1 MQMAQ
6 DERLH
11 ELTLAYI
18 DKSQLQK
25 NGWVMAAVAATLGI
39 FSETMDS
46 SLYFGLL
53 PLVYLIFDFPFQL
66 EKRRILERYLSKD
79 QIMTQSMLWLGIQI
93 VLYGSLLMIVLE
105 TSDLSLWK
113 MTFWI
118 ILILAPLYFATDWL
132 FKKIARSGD
141 PDFVSDQEV
150 HKHVKYLEE

>member
-1 MQMAQ
+1 MQTAK

-25 NGWVMAAVAATLGI
+25 NGWLMAAVAATLGI

-46 SLYFGLL
+46 ALYFGLL
-53 PLVYLIFDFPFQL
+53 PLVYLIFDLPFQL

-93 VLYGSLLMIVLE
+93 VLYGTLLVVVLE
-105 TSDLSLWK
+105 TNDLGWWK
-113 MTFWI
+113 TAFWMA
-118 ILILAPLYFATDWL
+118 LILVPLYFATDWL
-132 FKKIARSGD
+132 FKKMARSGD

-150 HKHVKYLEE
+150 YKHVKYLEE

>member
-1 MQMAQ
+1 MQTAQ
-6 DERLH
+6 DKRLH

-46 SLYFGLL
+46 SLYLGLL

-105 TSDLSLWK
+105 TSNLSLWK

>member
-1 MQMAQ
+1 MQTAR

-25 NGWVMAAVAATLGI
+25 NGWLMAAVAATLSI

-46 SLYFGLL
+46 ALYFGLL

-93 VLYGSLLMIVLE
+93 VLYGCVAHGR
-105 TSDLSLWK
+105 T
-113 MTFWI
+113 
-118 ILILAPLYFATDWL
+118 
-132 FKKIARSGD
+132 
-141 PDFVSDQEV
+141 
-150 HKHVKYLEE
+150 

>member
-1 MQMAQ
+1 MQTAK

-18 DKSQLQK
+18 NKSQLQK
-25 NGWVMAAVAATLGI
+25 NGWLMAAVAATLGI

-46 SLYFGLL
+46 ALYFGLL
-53 PLVYLIFDFPFQL
+53 PLVYLIFDLPFQL

-93 VLYGSLLMIVLE
+93 VLYGTLLVVVLE
-105 TSDLSLWK
+105 TNNLGWWK
-113 MTFWI
+113 TAFWMA
-118 ILILAPLYFATDWL
+118 LILVPLYFATDWL
-132 FKKIARSGD
+132 FKKMARSGD

-150 HKHVKYLEE
+150 YKHVKYLEE

>member
-1 MQMAQ
+1 MQTVR
-6 DERLH
+6 DERSH

-25 NGWVMAAVAATLGI
+25 NGWLMAAVAATLGI

-46 SLYFGLL
+46 ALYFGLL
-53 PLVYLIFDFPFQL
+53 PLVYLIFDLPFQL

-79 QIMTQSMLWLGIQI
+79 QIMTQTMLWLGIQI
-93 VLYGSLLMIVLE
+93 VLYGLLLLVVLE
-105 TSDLSLWK
+105 TKGLSLWK

-118 ILILAPLYFATDWL
+118 ILILAPIYLATDWL
-132 FKKIARSGD
+132 FKKMARSGD

-150 HKHVKYLEE
+150 HKHVKDLEE

>member
-1 MQMAQ
+1 MQTAR

-25 NGWVMAAVAATLGI
+25 NVWVMAAVAATLGI

-46 SLYFGLL
+46 ALYFGLL

-66 EKRRILERYLSKD
+66 EKRRILERYLSKN

-93 VLYGSLLMIVLE
+93 MLYGSLLMVVLE
-105 TSDLSLWK
+105 TKGLSLWK

-118 ILILAPLYFATDWL
+118 ILILAPIYFATDWL
-132 FKKIARSGD
+132 FKKMARSGD

>member
-1 MQMAQ
+1 MQTAR

-25 NGWVMAAVAATLGI
+25 NGWLMAAVAATLSI

-46 SLYFGLL
+46 ALYFGLL

-93 VLYGSLLMIVLE
+93 VLYGALLMVMLE
-105 TSDLSLWK
+105 TNNLGWWK
-113 MTFWI
+113 TAFWMA
-118 ILILAPLYFATDWL
+118 LILVPLYFATD
-132 FKKIARSGD
+132 
-141 PDFVSDQEV
+141 
-150 HKHVKYLEE
+150 

>member
-1 MQMAQ
+1 MQTAK

-18 DKSQLQK
+18 NKSQLQK
-25 NGWVMAAVAATLGI
+25 NGWLMTAVAATLGI
-39 FSETMDS
+39 FSETMYS
-46 SLYFGLL
+46 ALYFGLL
-53 PLVYLIFDFPFQL
+53 PLVYLIFDLPFQL

-79 QIMTQSMLWLGIQI
+79 QVMTQSMLWLGIQI

-132 FKKIARSGD
+132 FKKMARSGD

-150 HKHVKYLEE
+150 YKHVKYLEE

>member
-1 MQMAQ
+1 MQTAR

-25 NGWVMAAVAATLGI
+25 NGWLMAAVVATLGI

-46 SLYFGLL
+46 ALYFGLL

-79 QIMTQSMLWLGIQI
+79 QVMTQSMLWLGIQI
-93 VLYGSLLMIVLE
+93 VLYSSLLMVVLE
-105 TSDLSLWK
+105 TKGLSLWK

-118 ILILAPLYFATDWL
+118 ILILAPIYFATDWL
-132 FKKIARSGD
+132 FKKMARSGD

-150 HKHVKYLEE
+150 HKHVKDLEE

>member
-1 MQMAQ
+1 MQTAR

-25 NGWVMAAVAATLGI
+25 NVWVMAAVAATLGI

-46 SLYFGLL
+46 ALYFGLL

-93 VLYGSLLMIVLE
+93 VLYGSLLMVVLE
-105 TSDLSLWK
+105 TKGLSLWK

-118 ILILAPLYFATDWL
+118 ILILAPIYFATDWL
-132 FKKIARSGD
+132 FKKMARSGD

>member
-1 MQMAQ
+1 MQTAR

-11 ELTLAYI
+11 ALTLAYI

-25 NGWVMAAVAATLGI
+25 NGWLMAALAATLGI

-53 PLVYLIFDFPFQL
+53 PLVYLAFDFPFQW
-66 EKRRILERYLSKD
+66 EKRKILERYLSKD
-79 QIMTQSMLWLGIQI
+79 QVTTQWMLWLGIQL
-93 VLYGSLLMIVLE
+93 VLYASLFFVVFE
-105 TSDLSLWK
+105 TNNLGWWK
-113 MTFWI
+113 MTFWMV
-118 ILILAPLYFATDWL
+118 LILVPVYFATDWL
-132 FKKIARSGD
+132 FKTMVRSGD

>member
-1 MQMAQ
+1 MQTAR

-11 ELTLAYI
+11 ALTLAYI

-25 NGWVMAAVAATLGI
+25 NGWLMAAVAATLGI

-53 PLVYLIFDFPFQL
+53 PLVYLAFDFPFQW
-66 EKRRILERYLSKD
+66 EKRKILERYLSKD
-79 QIMTQSMLWLGIQI
+79 QVTTQWMWWLGIQL
-93 VLYGSLLMIVLE
+93 VLYASLFFVVFE
-105 TSDLSLWK
+105 TNNLGWWK
-113 MTFWI
+113 MTFWMV
-118 ILILAPLYFATDWL
+118 LILVPVYFATDWL
-132 FKKIARSGD
+132 YKTMMRSGD

>member
-1 MQMAQ
+1 MQTAK

-25 NGWVMAAVAATLGI
+25 NGWLMAAVAATLGI

-46 SLYFGLL
+46 ALYFGLL
-53 PLVYLIFDFPFQL
+53 PLVYLIFDLPFQL

-93 VLYGSLLMIVLE
+93 VLYGTLLVVVLE
-105 TSDLSLWK
+105 TNDLGWWK
-113 MTFWI
+113 TAFWMA
-118 ILILAPLYFATDWL
+118 LILVPLYFATDWL
-132 FKKIARSGD
+132 FKKMARSGD

>member
-1 MQMAQ
+1 MQTAK

-25 NGWVMAAVAATLGI
+25 NGWLMAAVAATLGI
-39 FSETMDS
+39 FSETMNS
-46 SLYFGLL
+46 ALYLGLL

-93 VLYGSLLMIVLE
+93 VLYGALLMVMLE
-105 TSDLSLWK
+105 TNNLGWWK
-113 MTFWI
+113 TAFWMA
-118 ILILAPLYFATDWL
+118 LILVPLYFATDWL
-132 FKKIARSGD
+132 FKKMARSGD

-150 HKHVKYLEE
+150 HKHVKDLEE

>member
-1 MQMAQ
+1 MQTAK

-25 NGWVMAAVAATLGI
+25 NGWLMAAVAATLGI

-46 SLYFGLL
+46 ALYFGLL
-53 PLVYLIFDFPFQL
+53 PLVYLIFDLPFQL

-93 VLYGSLLMIVLE
+93 VLYGTLLVVVLE
-105 TSDLSLWK
+105 TNNLGWWK
-113 MTFWI
+113 TAFWMA
-118 ILILAPLYFATDWL
+118 LILVPLYFVTDWL
-132 FKKIARSGD
+132 FKKMARSGD

-150 HKHVKYLEE
+150 YKHVKYLEE

>member
-1 MQMAQ
+1 MQTAR

-18 DKSQLQK
+18 NKSQLQK
-25 NGWVMAAVAATLGI
+25 NGWLMAAVAATLGI

-46 SLYFGLL
+46 ALYFGLL
-53 PLVYLIFDFPFQL
+53 PLVYLIFDLPFQL

-93 VLYGSLLMIVLE
+93 VLYGTLLVVVLE
-105 TSDLSLWK
+105 TNDLGWWK
-113 MTFWI
+113 TAFWMA
-118 ILILAPLYFATDWL
+118 LILVPLYFATDWL
-132 FKKIARSGD
+132 FKKMARSGD

-150 HKHVKYLEE
+150 YKHVKYLEE

>member
-1 MQMAQ
+1 MQTAK

-25 NGWVMAAVAATLGI
+25 NGWLMAAVAATLGI

-53 PLVYLIFDFPFQL
+53 PLVYLIFDLPFQL

-132 FKKIARSGD
+132 FKKMARLGD
-141 PDFVSDQEV
+141 PDFVSDREV
-150 HKHVKYLEE
+150 YKHVKYLEE

>member
-1 MQMAQ
+1 MQTVR

-25 NGWVMAAVAATLGI
+25 NGWLMAAVAATLGI

-53 PLVYLIFDFPFQL
+53 PLVYLIFDLPFQL

-93 VLYGSLLMIVLE
+93 VLYGTLLVVVLE
-105 TSDLSLWK
+105 TNDLGWWK
-113 MTFWI
+113 TAFWMA
-118 ILILAPLYFATDWL
+118 LILVPLYFATDWL
-132 FKKIARSGD
+132 FKKMARSGD

-150 HKHVKYLEE
+150 YKHVKYLEE

>member
-1 MQMAQ
+1 MQTVR

-18 DKSQLQK
+18 NKSQLQK
-25 NGWVMAAVAATLGI
+25 NGWLMAAVAATLGI

-46 SLYFGLL
+46 ALYFGLL
-53 PLVYLIFDFPFQL
+53 PLVYLIFDLPFQL

-93 VLYGSLLMIVLE
+93 VLYGTLLVVVLE
-105 TSDLSLWK
+105 TNDLGWWK
-113 MTFWI
+113 TAFWMA
-118 ILILAPLYFATDWL
+118 LILVPLYFATDWL
-132 FKKIARSGD
+132 FKKMARSGD

>member
-1 MQMAQ
+1 MQTAR

-11 ELTLAYI
+11 ALTLAYI

-25 NGWVMAAVAATLGI
+25 NGWLMAAVAATLGI

-46 SLYFGLL
+46 ALYFGLL

-93 VLYGSLLMIVLE
+93 VLYGTLLVVVLE
-105 TSDLSLWK
+105 TNDLGWWKTALW
-113 MTFWI
+113 MA
-118 ILILAPLYFATDWL
+118 LILVPLYFATDWL
-132 FKKIARSGD
+132 FKKMARSGD

-150 HKHVKYLEE
+150 YKHVKYLEE

>member
-1 MQMAQ
+1 MQTAR

-25 NGWVMAAVAATLGI
+25 NGWLMAAVAATLSI

-46 SLYFGLL
+46 ALYFGLL

-93 VLYGSLLMIVLE
+93 VLYGALLMVMLE
-105 TSDLSLWK
+105 TNNLGWWK
-113 MTFWI
+113 TAFWMA
-118 ILILAPLYFATDWL
+118 LILVPLYFSTDWL
-132 FKKIARSGD
+132 FKKMARSGD

-150 HKHVKYLEE
+150 HKHVKDLEE

>member
-1 MQMAQ
+1 MQTAK

-18 DKSQLQK
+18 NKSQLQK
-25 NGWVMAAVAATLGI
+25 NGWLMAAVAATLGI

-53 PLVYLIFDFPFQL
+53 PLVYLIFDLPFQL

-93 VLYGSLLMIVLE
+93 VLYGTLLVVVLE
-105 TSDLSLWK
+105 TNDLGWWK
-113 MTFWI
+113 TAFWMA
-118 ILILAPLYFATDWL
+118 LILVPLYFATDWL
-132 FKKIARSGD
+132 FKKMARSGD

>member
-1 MQMAQ
+1 MQTVR

-25 NGWVMAAVAATLGI
+25 NGWLMAAVAATLGI

-53 PLVYLIFDFPFQL
+53 PLVYLIFDLPFQL

-93 VLYGSLLMIVLE
+93 VLYGTLLVVVLE
-105 TSDLSLWK
+105 TNDLGWWK
-113 MTFWI
+113 TVFWMA
-118 ILILAPLYFATDWL
+118 LILVPLYFATDWL
-132 FKKIARSGD
+132 FKKMARSGD

-150 HKHVKYLEE
+150 YKHVKYLEE

>member
-1 MQMAQ
+1 MQTAR

-25 NGWVMAAVAATLGI
+25 NGWLMAAVAATLGI

-46 SLYFGLL
+46 ALYFGLL

-93 VLYGSLLMIVLE
+93 LLYGSLLMVVLE
-105 TSDLSLWK
+105 TKGLSLWK

-118 ILILAPLYFATDWL
+118 ILILAPIYFATDWL
-132 FKKIARSGD
+132 FKKMARSGD

>member
-1 MQMAQ
+1 MQTVR

-11 ELTLAYI
+11 ALTLAYI

-25 NGWVMAAVAATLGI
+25 NGWLMATVAATLGI

-53 PLVYLIFDFPFQL
+53 PLVYLAFDFPFQW
-66 EKRRILERYLSKD
+66 EKRKILERYLSKD
-79 QIMTQSMLWLGIQI
+79 QVTTQWMLWLGIQL
-93 VLYGSLLMIVLE
+93 VLYASLFFVVFE
-105 TSDLSLWK
+105 TNNLGWWK
-113 MTFWI
+113 MTFWMV
-118 ILILAPLYFATDWL
+118 LILVPVYFATDWL
-132 FKKIARSGD
+132 YKTMMRSGD

>member
-1 MQMAQ
+1 MQTAK

-25 NGWVMAAVAATLGI
+25 NGWLMAAVAATLGI
-39 FSETMDS
+39 LSETMDS
-46 SLYFGLL
+46 ALYLGLL
-53 PLVYLIFDFPFQL
+53 PLVYLIFELPFQL

-93 VLYGSLLMIVLE
+93 VLYGSLLMVILE

-113 MTFWI
+113 MTFWV
-118 ILILAPLYFATDWL
+118 ILILASIYFATDWL
-132 FKKIARSGD
+132 FKKMARSGD

>member
-1 MQMAQ
+1 MQTAR

-25 NGWVMAAVAATLGI
+25 NVWVMAAVAATLGI

-46 SLYFGLL
+46 ALYFGLL

-93 VLYGSLLMIVLE
+93 VLYGSLLMVVLE
-105 TSDLSLWK
+105 TNGLSLWK

-118 ILILAPLYFATDWL
+118 ILILAPIYFATDWL
-132 FKKIARSGD
+132 FKKMARSGD

>member
-1 MQMAQ
+1 MQTAQ
-6 DERLH
+6 DKRLH

-46 SLYFGLL
+46 SLYLGLL

-118 ILILAPLYFATDWL
+118 IFILAPLYFATDWL

>member
-1 MQMAQ
+1 MQTAR

-25 NGWVMAAVAATLGI
+25 NGWLMAAVAATLGI

-46 SLYFGLL
+46 ALYFGLL

-93 VLYGSLLMIVLE
+93 VLYGALLMVMLE
-105 TSDLSLWK
+105 TNNLGWWK
-113 MTFWI
+113 TAFWMA
-118 ILILAPLYFATDWL
+118 LILVPLYFATDWL
-132 FKKIARSGD
+132 FKKMARSGD

-150 HKHVKYLEE
+150 HKHVKDLEE

>member
-1 MQMAQ
+1 MQTAQ
-6 DERLH
+6 DQRLH

-53 PLVYLIFDFPFQL
+53 PLVYLIFDLPFQL

-132 FKKIARSGD
+132 FKKMARLGD
-141 PDFVSDQEV
+141 PDFVSDREV
-150 HKHVKYLEE
+150 YKHVKYLEE

>member
-1 MQMAQ
+1 MQTAK

-25 NGWVMAAVAATLGI
+25 NVWVMAAVAATLGI

-46 SLYFGLL
+46 ALYFGLL
-53 PLVYLIFDFPFQL
+53 PLVYLIFDLPFQL

-79 QIMTQSMLWLGIQI
+79 QVMTQSMLWLGIQV
-93 VLYGSLLMIVLE
+93 VLYGSLLMVVLE
-105 TSDLSLWK
+105 TKGLSLWK

-118 ILILAPLYFATDWL
+118 ILILAPIYFATDWL
-132 FKKIARSGD
+132 FKKMARSGD

>member
-1 MQMAQ
+1 MQTAQ
-6 DERLH
+6 DQRLH

-53 PLVYLIFDFPFQL
+53 PLVYLIFDLPFQL

-113 MTFWI
+113 ITFWI

-132 FKKIARSGD
+132 FKKMARLGD
-141 PDFVSDQEV
+141 PDFVSDREV
-150 HKHVKYLEE
+150 YKHVKYLEE